1 MEFEIENK
9 KHIKTLFAEMQTK
22 DDFVTLLN
30 EMNIILYG
38 EDSKSIPLKH
48 ISYFAN
54 PELSKNRYNTFRIA
68 KKSGGERI
76 INSPNA
82 GLKHILRTFNYILQI
97 IGEAHHSAY
106 GFTQDKSIVD
116 NAKLHTNKHYVYNI
130 DLKDFFHSF
139 DRNRVK
145 MGFIYPPFN
154 LHSDREPLAFMI
166 ASLCT
171 HPIEIDGKIK
181 TVLPQG
187 SPSSPT
193 LTNLLCI
200 KLDRRLNGLAKR
212 FNSKYSRYADDIT
225 FSAQINAFK
234 DEAFQTELNRII
246 KDLNFE
252 INPKKTRLL
261 KSDFR
266 QEVTGLTVNEQVNV
280 KTKYVKQL
288 RNWLYLWER
297 YGYSHAET
305 LFKKDYSSEKG
316 HVKNENPN
324 FENVVGGKLEYLKM
338 VKGYDNSTYLK
349 LKKRFDK
356 LMMNSNPENSIL
368 SSILSI
374 WENDG
379 IDSAI
384 DFYDKN
390 GGL

>member
-1 MEFEIENK
+1 MEIQIEHQQ
-9 KHIKTLFAEMQTK
+9 HIKTLFAKMQTK
-22 DDFVTLLN
+22 NDFVSLLN
-30 EMNIILYG
+30 EMNFILFG
-38 EDSKSIPLKH
+38 ADSKSIPLKY

-54 PELSKNRYNTFRIA
+54 PELSKKRYSTFRIT

-82 GLKHILRTFNYILQI
+82 GLKHILRTLNYILQI
-97 IGEAHHSAY
+97 VGEAHHSAY
-106 GFTQDKSIVD
+106 GFVQDKSIVD

-154 LHSDREPLAFMI
+154 LSEREPLAFML

-171 HPIEIDGKIK
+171 HPIEIDGGIK

-187 SPSSPT
+187 SPTSPT

-200 KLDRRLNGLAKR
+200 KLDRRLNGLAKK

-225 FSAQINAFK
+225 FSAQINVFK

-297 YGYSHAET
+297 YGFNHAET
-305 LFKKDYSSEKG
+305 LFKKDYYSEKG
-316 HVKNENPN
+316 HVKNQSPN
-324 FENVVGGKLEYLKM
+324 FENVIGGKLEYLKM
-338 VKGYDNSTYLK
+338 VKGFNNSTYLK
-349 LKKRFDK
+349 LKDRFDK
-356 LMMNSNPENSIL
+356 LMANSNPENNTL
-368 SSILSI
+368 STILSI